1 MQESGTIYLYLFA
14 ETLDNFDLRAAE
26 AAMETSDFE
35 VKLSQ
40 NRERNGLE
48 VYWQPDPIVH
58 PEYQAGGVLARPPVE
73 TQILRFDAG
82 DAARK
87 IRQDVSALLAQ
98 DGQQVPPALKPEG
111 LVHLMELDAA
121 TISRH
126 KVAMLYALVV
136 ELAATAIQTDD
147 VAIYDPGSAICLTP
161 AVAREALDW
170 RSLLEQ
176 LDNPLPIQSSGLVE
190 DPDFA
195 PPNETIHAT
204 QARPSPRQEG
214 SPPPGQQGPNW
225 SGWLLAGIAGAG
237 LISWYWLRG

>member
-1 MQESGTIYLYLFA
+1 MQEPTTISLYLFA
-14 ETLDNFDLRAAE
+14 ETLDSFDLRAAE

-40 NRERNGLE
+40 NNERNGLE
-48 VYWQPDPIVH
+48 VHWQPDPIVH
-58 PEYQAGGVLARPPVE
+58 SEYQASGVLARPPAE
-73 TQILRFDAG
+73 THVLRFDAG

-98 DGQQVPPALKPEG
+98 DGQLLPPALTPEG
-111 LVHLMELDAA
+111 LVHLMELAVA
-121 TISRH
+121 TIPRH
-126 KVAMLYALVV
+126 KMAMLYALVV
-136 ELAATAIQTDD
+136 ELAATAVQTDD

-176 LDNPLPIQSSGLVE
+176 LDNPLPIQSTGLVE

-195 PPNETIHAT
+195 PPNEAIQGT
-204 QARPSPRQEG
+204 QVRPSPRQEG
-214 SPPPGQQGPNW
+214 NPSPGQQGPNW
-225 SGWLLAGIAGAG
+225 SGWLLAAIAGAG

>member
-1 MQESGTIYLYLFA
+1 MQEPRTICLYLFA
-14 ETLDNFDLRAAE
+14 ETLDCFDLRAAE

-40 NRERNGLE
+40 NSERNGLE
-48 VYWQPDPIVH
+48 VHWQPDPIVH

-73 TQILRFDAG
+73 TQIMRFDAG
-82 DAARK
+82 DTARK

-111 LVHLMELDAA
+111 LVHLMELDVS
-121 TISRH
+121 TIPRH
-126 KVAMLYALVV
+126 KMAMLYALVV

-161 AVAREALDW
+161 AVARELLDW

-176 LDNPLPIQSSGLVE
+176 LDNPLPILSTGLVE

-195 PPNETIHAT
+195 TSTGAIHDT
-204 QARPSPRQEG
+204 QMRPSSRQEG
-214 SPPPGQQGPNW
+214 IAPPGQQDPSW
-225 SGWLLAGIAGAG
+225 SGWLLAGVAGVG

>member
-1 MQESGTIYLYLFA
+1 MQEPRTICLYLFA
-14 ETLDNFDLRAAE
+14 ETLDSFDLRAAK
-26 AAMETSDFE
+26 AAMEASDFE

-40 NRERNGLE
+40 NRERNELE
-48 VYWQPDPIVH
+48 VHWQPDPIVH
-58 PEYQAGGVLARPPVE
+58 PEYQAGGFLARPPAE
-73 TQILRFDAG
+73 TQILRFDTG
-82 DAARK
+82 DTARK

-98 DGQQVPPALKPEG
+98 DGQQVPPALEPKG
-111 LVHLMELDAA
+111 LVHLMELDVA
-121 TISRH
+121 TIPRH
-126 KVAMLYALVV
+126 KMAMLYALVV

-161 AVAREALDW
+161 AVARELLDW

-176 LDNPLPIQSSGLVE
+176 LDNPLPIQSTGLVE

-195 PPNETIHAT
+195 SPTEATHGT
-204 QARPSPRQEG
+204 QAHPSPRQEG

-225 SGWLLAGIAGAG
+225 SGWLLAGVAGVG